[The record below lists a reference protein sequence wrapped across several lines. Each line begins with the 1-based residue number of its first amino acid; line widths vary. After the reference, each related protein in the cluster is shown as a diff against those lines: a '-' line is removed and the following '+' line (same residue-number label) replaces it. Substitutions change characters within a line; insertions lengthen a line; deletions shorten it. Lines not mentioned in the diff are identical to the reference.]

1 MQAHY
6 QLLHTIYEI
15 VKEDPQPEY
24 YNCRPRELILRQLQ
38 DWSII
43 QDNLQELEKESL
55 VILEQKDTLI
65 IRITEAGL
73 AKVRTADSKL
83 AE

>member
-15 VKEDPQPEY
+15 VKEDPQPES